1 MFAPLQSWF
10 YRGLVVVGW
19 ASGLVAA
26 TAEAGARTLA
36 DLPERARELTV
47 TAVARADALWDER
60 AALLTTADGTLHGVR
75 PTAWYALGLL
85 VRDAPGDR
93 ARAARAFDA
102 VLQQQIH
109 APGWAWHGT
118 FYRRAQEQRPMR
130 GARMWED
137 YDPNWRQFIGCTLA
151 QTLIHYADR
160 LPEALQIRMIE
171 AIVTALEGEAGEGR
185 LLPVYTNIALM
196 QGFLLGFAGEQT
208 GRPEWTAKGEA
219 WVGEIHAAFR
229 RHESF
234 DEYNAPT
241 YYGVDLFGLALLRAQ
256 GATPALRAA
265 GAEMEAG
272 LWRDIGRFYHAGL
285 RNLCGPYDR
294 AHGTY
299 GMMMEDYV
307 ALTAVWIGMA
317 VPAERSPLPDLR
329 AAELRHGSDLLFT
342 PGFALLGAVV
352 PDEVQPHLESFQGER
367 HLMRPIDNG
376 HRVAT
381 AWLSEKVMIGAQYT
395 RLSRGV
401 AHDRS
406 AFHPATMHWQ
416 RPDGEVSWLALRTSS
431 RANAVAE
438 PGRLSVEAIGD
449 AVWRIA
455 APGLTVEALG
465 REHWTLPGLALAVAS
480 DTLDYTVV
488 PDATGAT
495 ITFHR
500 ATRMVFSL
508 IP

>member
-1 MFAPLQSWF
+1 MFTLCHFWCR
-10 YRGLVVVGW
+10 RGLFTVWCLGVVATPG
-19 ASGLVAA
+19 AA
-26 TAEAGARTLA
+26 GEAWSLA
-36 DLPERARELTV
+36 NLPERARDLSAL
-47 TAVARADALWDER
+47 AVARADALWDER
-60 AALLTTADGTLHGVR
+60 AALLTTADGMVHGVR

-85 VRDAPGDR
+85 VRDGPGDR
-93 ARAARAFDA
+93 ARAVRAIDA

-109 APGWAWHGT
+109 APGWPWHGT
-118 FYRRAQEQRPMR
+118 FYRRAQEQRPLR
-130 GARMWED
+130 GARMWDD

-151 QTLIHYADR
+151 QALIHYADR
-160 LPEALQIRMIE
+160 LPAALQARMRE

-185 LLPVYTNIALM
+185 LLPAYTNIALM
-196 QGFLLGFAGEQT
+196 QGFLLGFAGKQMD
-208 GRPEWTAKGEA
+208 RPEWTAAAEA
-219 WVGEIHAAFR
+219 WVAEIHTAFQ

-241 YYGVDLFGLALLRAQ
+241 YYGVDLYGLALLRAR
-256 GATPALRAA
+256 GATPALREA
-265 GAEMEAG
+265 GTAMEAA

-294 AHGTY
+294 AHGTH

-307 ALTAVWIGMA
+307 ALTGIWIGLV
-317 VPAERSPLPDLR
+317 VPEALSPLPDLR
-329 AAELRHGSDLLFT
+329 AAELRHGNELLFA

-352 PDEVQPHLESFQGER
+352 PAEVQPHLERFQGER
-367 HLMRPIDNG
+367 RLERPIDDG

-381 AWLSEKVMIGAQYT
+381 AWLSEKVMIGAQHT

-406 AFHPATMHWQ
+406 AFHPVTLHWQ
-416 RPDGEVSWLALRTSS
+416 RPDGGVSWLALRTAS
-431 RANAVAE
+431 RVNAVAE
-438 PGRLSVEAIGD
+438 AGRLTVEAIGD
-449 AVWRIA
+449 AVWRIS
-455 APGLTVEALG
+455 APGLTTEALG
-465 REHWTLPGLALAVAS
+465 RELWTLPGLTLAVTS
-480 DTLDYTVV
+480 DACDYTAV
-488 PDATGAT
+488 PDATGVT